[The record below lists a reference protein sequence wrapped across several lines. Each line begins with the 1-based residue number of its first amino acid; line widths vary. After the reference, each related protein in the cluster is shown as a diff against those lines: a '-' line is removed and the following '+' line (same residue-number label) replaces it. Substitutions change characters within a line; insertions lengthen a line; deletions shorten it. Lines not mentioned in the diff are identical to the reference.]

1 MDLAKEYGCK
11 VFNDTIMMERLPHV
25 TYKSLKRSID
35 LDVPLDSDV
44 ASIVATAMKDWAVEN
59 GATHFTHWFQPMTG
73 ITAGK
78 HDSFISPQSNGTVIL
93 EFSGKELIKGEPDA
107 SSFPNGGLRNTFEA
121 RGYTVWD
128 CTSPAFIK
136 GKTLYIPT
144 AFCSYTGEALDTKT
158 PLLHSM
164 EILSDQAVRI
174 LRLFGNLSSTRVIP
188 TVGAEQ
194 EYFLIDR
201 ENYERRLDLK
211 ICGRTLFGVKPPK
224 GQEMDDHYCGR
235 IRLRISDYMNSLDE
249 ELWKLGISA
258 KTKHNEVA
266 PAQHEL
272 APIFE
277 SCNVATDHNQLTME
291 VMRTVAKKN
300 GLACLLHEKPFA
312 HINGSGKHNN
322 WSLSTDDGQN
332 LLDPGETPY
341 ENIQFLIFLC
351 AILRAVDLHAGLLRM
366 AAASAGNDHRLGAQE
381 APPAIISVFLG
392 EHLTNVL
399 QGIADGVAQDEQAL
413 NDVLVT
419 NVESLPNL
427 AKDDSDRNRTSPFA
441 FTGNKF
447 EFRMVGASSSISGA
461 NMVLNTIVAE
471 SLEHFADIL
480 EHSKDFDA
488 DIQRIISDTMRL
500 HGRIIFNGNGY
511 TEQWEEQAE
520 KLGLPNLKDVVQAA
534 EMYLH
539 PKTVEVFEHFG
550 IFSRSECQARYEIML
565 ENYSKT
571 ICIEANT
578 MLEMIRRQVIPSII
592 AYIKDVAQT
601 YHHLTSA
608 SITNKALQSQLET
621 LSSSLD
627 DITHAANTLADQLDH
642 VDSEDLLTEAKYYRD
657 CILKQMVY
665 LRECVDSIEPF
676 VGKEYWGVPTVTDII
691 YRV

>member
-1 MDLAKEYGCK
+1 MDLAQEYGCN
-11 VFNDTIMMERLPHV
+11 VFNDTVMLERLPHD
-25 TYKSLKRSID
+25 TYESLKRSME
-35 LDVPLDSDV
+35 LDAPLEPEV
-44 ASIVATAMKDWAVEN
+44 ASIVATAMKDWAVEH

-78 HDSFISPQSNGTVIL
+78 HDSFISPQKNGTVIL

-164 EILSDQAVRI
+164 EVLSDQAVRI

-188 TVGAEQ
+188 TVGSEQ

-201 ENYERRLDLK
+201 DTYERRLDLK

-235 IRLRISDYMNSLDE
+235 IRLRISHYMNHLDE

-291 VMRTVAKKN
+291 VMRTVAKEN

-312 HINGSGKHNN
+312 YINGSGKHNN

-332 LLDPGETPY
+332 LLDPGKTPY

-366 AAASAGNDHRLGAQE
+366 TAASAGNDHRLGAQE

-392 EHLTNVL
+392 EHLTGVL
-399 QGIADGVAQDEQAL
+399 QGIANGNVRDDQAI
-413 NDVLVT
+413 NDTLIT

-447 EFRMVGASSSISGA
+447 EFRMVGAASSISGP

-471 SLEHFADIL
+471 SLEYFADIL
-480 EHSKDFDA
+480 EASKDFDA
-488 DIQRIISDTMRL
+488 DIHRIISDTMRH

-511 TEQWEEQAE
+511 TRQWEEQAA
-520 KLGLPNLKDVVQAA
+520 KLGLPNLKDTVEAA
-534 EMYLH
+534 KMYLDE
-539 PKTVEVFEHFG
+539 KTVNVFEHFG
-550 IFSRSECQARYEIML
+550 VFSRSECQARYEILL
-565 ENYSKT
+565 EHYSKT

-578 MLEMIRRQVIPSII
+578 MLEMVRRQIIPSII
-592 AYIKDVAQT
+592 HYTNNVAET
-601 YHHLTSA
+601 YHHLISTGIA
-608 SITNKALQSQLET
+608 NQSLKEHLNL
-621 LSSSLD
+621 LSGSLD
-627 DITHAANTLADQLDH
+627 DITHAADELANRLEQ
-642 VDSEDLLTEAKYYRD
+642 VDTEDFLAEAKYYRD
-657 CILKQMVY
+657 HILKQMTD
-665 LRECVDSIEPF
+665 LRECVDHIEPF
-676 VGKEYWGVPTVTDII
+676 VGKDDWSVPTVTDII